1 MSSSIFVRVFSV
13 VLLIVSFSHSVHAKE
28 YSIPELQIE
37 VQINNDGTITITEH
51 RTYVFDGS
59 YSWANYRLPKSGYS
73 AMRNIQVSEGD
84 HSLINLNTE
93 EPETFLVEES
103 DKAFNIKW
111 FFDAEDE
118 ERTFTI
124 TYTLENA
131 LVIGP
136 DWSELFWTYAA
147 SGREKSTDDFEIL
160 IRLPEMVPDSSL
172 KSWVREPAWDISSNL
187 LENGFQFTGENISR
201 KQAVIVRAIF
211 PTSVFDE
218 NMVQVTDPDFS
229 MALAEQQEANFREE
243 QRLAAEDEQRR
254 LALAIEISIIVAGI
268 SIIVF
273 IFFYRKYGSRHK
285 IALSVNES
293 IMLPGREKPATIGW
307 LLMNRT
313 VSHNLIMATLLDLA
327 RRGYFTIKENEPE
340 EEGWMSSDDPYFS
353 VHPEEKSPERNL
365 TDYELNLLN
374 FVNERISEEG
384 NKMEEIFAFG
394 KSDVTKW
401 FYAWKEKLTDHC
413 KDQKWIDPESYTG
426 AYWNAGIQS
435 ILLLASVSAI
445 FLLHPLM
452 FLAMGISFVGLIL
465 SFVIIRRTPKGE
477 ELYRR
482 WSSYRKALQNAKD
495 HSISE
500 EVLGMHF
507 IYAIAF
513 GLGKQPV
520 ESMFEQ
526 HPGAV
531 TSIYWIAILPGMSS
545 SPANIA
551 SSFST
556 LAATA
561 TSSASGGGFSGG
573 ASAGAA
579 GGGASGGAG

>member
-13 VLLIVSFSHSVHAKE
+13 ILLIVCFSHSVHAKE
-28 YSIPELQIE
+28 YSIPQLHIE
-37 VQINNDGTITITEH
+37 VQINEDGTITITEH

-59 YSWANYRLPKSGYS
+59 YSWANYRLPKSGFS
-73 AMRNIQVSEGD
+73 AMRDIQVSESGNEF
-84 HSLINLNTE
+84 INLNTE
-93 EPETFLVEES
+93 EPETFLVEDS
-103 DKAFNIKW
+103 DEAFNIKW

-118 ERTFTI
+118 KRTFTI
-124 TYTLENA
+124 TYTLEGA
-131 LVIGP
+131 LVVGP
-136 DWSELFWTYAA
+136 DWSEFFWTYAA
-147 SGREKSTDDFEIL
+147 GGREKSTDELEIL
-160 IRLPEMVPDSSL
+160 VRLPEMVADSSL
-172 KSWVREPAWDISSNL
+172 RSWVREPAWDISSNL
-187 LENGFQFTGENISR
+187 LDNGFQFTGENISR
-201 KQAVIVRAIF
+201 KQAVTIRAIF

-218 NMVQVTDPDFS
+218 NYIQVTDPDFS
-229 MALAEQQEANFREE
+229 IAAAEEQEANFREE

-254 LALAIEISIIVAGI
+254 QALATEISIVVAGI
-268 SIIVF
+268 SLIVF

-285 IALSVNES
+285 IALSTNES
-293 IMLPGREKPATIGW
+293 IMLPGREKPAPIGW

-313 VSHNLIMATLLDLA
+313 VSHSLIMATLLDLA
-327 RRGYFTIKENEPE
+327 RRDYFTIKENEPE
-340 EEGWMSSDDPYFS
+340 EEGWMSSKDPYFT
-353 VHPEEKSPERNL
+353 VQPTDKSPERNL
-365 TDYELNLLN
+365 TEYEVSLLN
-374 FVNERISEEG
+374 FVNEQISEEG
-384 NKMEEIFAFG
+384 NKLEEIFAFG

-401 FYAWKEKLTDHC
+401 FYAWKEKLTNYC

-426 AYWNAGIQS
+426 AYWNAGVQS
-435 ILLLASVSAI
+435 VLLLASVSAI
-445 FLLHPLM
+445 FFLHPLM
-452 FLAMGISFVGLIL
+452 FIATGVSFVGLIL

-482 WSSYRKALQNAKD
+482 WNSYRKALQNAKD

-500 EVLGMHF
+500 ELIGVHF

-513 GLGKQPV
+513 GLGKKPV

-531 TSIYWIAILPGMSS
+531 ASIYWIAILPGMSS

-551 SSFST
+551 SSFGT

>member
-131 LVIGP
+131 LVFGP

-201 KQAVIVRAIF
+201 KQVVIIRAIF

-229 MALAEQQEANFREE
+229 MALAEQQETNFREE

-452 FLAMGISFVGLIL
+452 FLAMAISFVGLIL

-482 WSSYRKALQNAKD
+482 WSSYRKALQN
-495 HSISE
+495 
-500 EVLGMHF
+500 
-507 IYAIAF
+507 
-513 GLGKQPV
+513 
-520 ESMFEQ
+520 
-526 HPGAV
+526 
-531 TSIYWIAILPGMSS
+531 
-545 SPANIA
+545 
-551 SSFST
+551 
-556 LAATA
+556 
-561 TSSASGGGFSGG
+561 
-573 ASAGAA
+573 
-579 GGGASGGAG
+579 